1 MTHAASASKQRIDW
15 VDYAKGLSIIMV
27 VMLHSSMGVQKALG
41 ECTWY
46 GYIVEW
52 ARPFRIPAFFLLSG
66 LFLARRINWPWRDFL
81 DRRVVHFAYF
91 YVLWLVISFLFKA
104 PHFINLYGAQA
115 TLKMFLLSFIDP
127 FGSLWFI
134 YLLAIFAVVVKL
146 LRNVSPWIVW
156 PVAAL
161 LEILPIHTGWM
172 VPDEFAA
179 RFVYFYTGYV
189 AAPHVF
195 RFAEAMR
202 RVSIPALLAGLIVW
216 ALITAV
222 LVFTDLPDPSWMDW
236 VTSSGLPGI
245 AKLPVISLLVG
256 LAGTLAMV
264 VVGVIMARLG
274 GRLFGFVRM
283 VGERTLVVYVAF
295 FLFMASTR
303 IILVKVAPW
312 LGADVISTIV
322 LAAAVIGPLVM
333 HRMVRNTPLKFLF
346 ERPAMFHLP
355 PSDAR
360 RMRQRLQGIV
370 EKPGQALG
378 SHG

>member
-1 MTHAASASKQRIDW
+1 MTHAASATRQRIDW

-41 ECTWY
+41 DCTWY

-66 LFLARRINWPWRDFL
+66 LFLARRIDWPWRDFL

-91 YVLWLVISFLFKA
+91 YVLWLIISFLFKA
-104 PHFINLYGAQA
+104 PHFINLYGADG
-115 TLKMFLLSFIDP
+115 TLKLFLLSFIDP

-202 RVSIPALLAGLIVW
+202 RVSIPALLAGLTIW
-216 ALITAV
+216 ALITAI

-256 LAGTLAMV
+256 LSGTLAMV

-295 FLFMASTR
+295 FLFMASAR

-346 ERPAMFHLP
+346 ERPALFRLP
-355 PSDAR
+355 PSDTL
-360 RMRQRLQGIV
+360 RMRQRLRSIV

>member
-1 MTHAASASKQRIDW
+1 MTHAASATRQRIDW

-66 LFLARRINWPWRDFL
+66 LFLARRIDWPWRDFL

-91 YVLWLVISFLFKA
+91 YVLWLIISFLFKA
-104 PHFINLYGAQA
+104 PHFINLYGAEA

-202 RVSIPALLAGLIVW
+202 RVSIPALLAGLTIW
-216 ALITAV
+216 ALITAI

-256 LAGTLAMV
+256 LSGTLAMV

-274 GRLFGFVRM
+274 GRLFGFVRL

-295 FLFMASTR
+295 FLFMASAR

-346 ERPAMFHLP
+346 ERPAMFRLP
-355 PSDAR
+355 PSDTL
-360 RMRQRLQGIV
+360 RMRQRLRSIV

>member
-1 MTHAASASKQRIDW
+1 MTHAASATRQRIDW

-41 ECTWY
+41 DCTWY

-66 LFLARRINWPWRDFL
+66 LFLARRIDWPWRDFL

-91 YVLWLVISFLFKA
+91 YVLWLIISFLFKA
-104 PHFINLYGAQA
+104 PHFINLYGADG
-115 TLKMFLLSFIDP
+115 TLKLFLLSFIDP

-195 RFAEAMR
+195 RFAETMR
-202 RVSIPALLAGLIVW
+202 RVSIPALLAGLTIW
-216 ALITAV
+216 ALITAI

-256 LAGTLAMV
+256 LSGTLV
-264 VVGVIMARLG
+264 VVTVGVIMARLG

-295 FLFMASTR
+295 FLFMASAR

-346 ERPAMFHLP
+346 ERPALFRLP
-355 PSDAR
+355 PSDTL
-360 RMRQRLQGIV
+360 RMRQRLRSIV